1 MASSVSSA
9 ASEPEHNTKEK
20 EVEAENATT
29 TGAVAEDED
38 TGAQVAPI
46 VKLEEVAV
54 TTGEEDED
62 SLLDLKAKLYR
73 FDKEGNQWK
82 ERGVGTVKLL
92 KHKKS
97 AKVRLVF
104 RQSKT
109 LKICANHLVLPTIN
123 VQEHH
128 GNDKSCL
135 WHAADF
141 ADGELKDELFCI
153 RFPSVEN
160 CKNFKETVEEVAESQ
175 GRKEDSEDAAD
186 AAAGHLEKLSVGDTK
201 TEEKE
206 KEELP
211 VAAKEVSETIADKA
225 KEDGEKKVETAA
237 DEAKEDGEKKDE
249 PASSA

>member
-1 MASSVSSA
+1 MATTSISSV
-9 ASEPEHNTKEK
+9 ASEPEHNTKSREL
-20 EVEAENATT
+20 EEENATK
-29 TGAVAEDED
+29 TGAADDED

-46 VKLEEVAV
+46 VKLEEVPV

-62 SLLDLKAKLYR
+62 AILDLKAKLYR
-73 FDKEGNQWK
+73 FDKEGSQWK

-92 KHKKS
+92 KHKES

-160 CKNFKETVEEVAESQ
+160 CKTFKETVEEVAESQ
-175 GRKEDSEDAAD
+175 GKKEESKDAAD
-186 AAAGHLEKLSVGDTK
+186 AAGLLEKLSVGDSK

-206 KEELP
+206 KQ
-211 VAAKEVSETIADKA
+211 AKELSQTVADKA
-225 KEDGEKKVETAA
+225 KEDGEKE
-237 DEAKEDGEKKDE
+237 DE
-249 PASSA
+249 PASST